1 MRRDDLDGRSRRNVV
16 GKSVAVVGLGILDG
30 PTGVCSYKLKCNS
43 LINNTY
49 LMDESTRA
57 RESCTA
63 SEPNELD
70 EPEPISSSTHTVGLL
85 SEYGVM
91 VVEGFRSGTEISG
104 SIILSVPR
112 GECES

>member
-1 MRRDDLDGRSRRNVV
+1 MVEL
-16 GKSVAVVGLGILDG
+16 GKLDG

-49 LMDESTRA
+49 SMDESTRA
-57 RESCTA
+57 RESCRA
-63 SEPNELD
+63 SESNELD
-70 EPEPISSSTHTVGLL
+70 EPISSSTHTVGLM
-85 SEYGVM
+85 SECGVI

-104 SIILSVPR
+104 LSIFSVPR